1 MKCEKCGFQNSEYD
15 IICEN
20 CGSPLNIENNLE
32 LQKKYNHKQRAID
45 IEQIK
50 PEAKDNTF
58 DATRKRVM
66 GVMLILI
73 ALIVILLVMIFSN
86 ILDSI
91 KSKEIITQV
100 DTFIENKKDGIIY
113 LGNDE
118 KASDLLLEYS
128 EEYEYNYL
136 FVNTSNITAVKRNKL
151 KNKFGI
157 NEINNTVIILKDEKL
172 KHYINNYKYNSKE
185 EALNYLQENGVLP
198 KYLSDPNIVINN
210 FDTAISSKDPSIIYY
225 VSDKKKSYDNVHQK
239 LKDVSE
245 TYSLKYTFIEGYYL
259 TGIQQLKLLKKLNY
273 NEYHEEVLIIVDE
286 GKVKGLIEKPSED
299 SNNDYFAIM
308 TNYGIIDSNSAQRL
322 GAINY
327 NKMKEL
333 ISSKSKN
340 VILIVKDNCPYC
352 DRLKPIL
359 GKISIQNDKT
369 FYYYKISN
377 EEVLL
382 KYLKS
387 IGLQEDKL
395 SVPMVLITE
404 NNMIL
409 DHIIGYSEKSY
420 YDEKLKEL
428 GVIR

>member
-45 IEQIK
+45 IEQIT
-50 PEAKDNTF
+50 PEVKDNTF

-66 GVMLILI
+66 GVMIVLISLI
-73 ALIVILLVMIFSN
+73 IVLLVMIFSN

-91 KSKEIITQV
+91 QSKEIINQV
-100 DTFIENKKDGIIY
+100 ETFVEEKKDGIIY

-118 KASDLLLEYS
+118 QASDLLLEYS

-136 FVNTSNITAVKRNKL
+136 FVDTSKITAVKRNKL
-151 KNKFGI
+151 KKRFDI
-157 NEINNTVIILKDEKL
+157 NEVNNTVIILKDEKV

-185 EALNYLQENGVLP
+185 EALSFLQENGVLP

-210 FDTAISSKDPSIIYY
+210 FDTAMSSNDPSIIYY
-225 VSDKKKSYDNVHQK
+225 VSDKKKAYDKVHQE
-239 LKDVSE
+239 LIDISE

-286 GKVKGLIEKPSED
+286 GKVKGLVEKPSEEQN
-299 SNNDYFAIM
+299 SDYFAIM
-308 TNYGIIDSNSAQRL
+308 SNYGIIDSNSAERL
-322 GAINY
+322 VAINY
-327 NKMKEL
+327 NKMKD
-333 ISSKSKN
+333 IINSKSKN
-340 VILIVKDNCPYC
+340 VILIVKNNCPYC
-352 DRLKPIL
+352 EKVKPVL
-359 GKISIQNDKT
+359 GKISIQNDVT
-369 FYYYKISN
+369 FYYYKISD
-377 EEVLL
+377 EEVLM

-387 IGLQEDKL
+387 LGLKENKI
-395 SVPMVLITE
+395 SVPLVLITE
-404 NNMIL
+404 NNKIL
-409 DHIIGYSEKSY
+409 DHVIGYSEKSY